1 MRRNHYK
8 CAIYFPLYSSTQ
20 YFNSKKPIFKKEA
33 SVFKLFII
41 YILIGI
47 LNVLKVKAMA
57 ASILKTSFHFQIHIK
72 VIFIY
77 VVESSHANVDRR
89 IDFNS
94 IKVFLVLCKKILTS
108 IIS

>member
-1 MRRNHYK
+1 MNLK
-8 CAIYFPLYSSTQ
+8 KKSLSVQ
-20 YFNSKKPIFKKEA
+20 YIFHFVQALNILKKLIFKKEA

-47 LNVLKVKAMA
+47 LNILKVKAMA
-57 ASILKTSFHFQIHIK
+57 ASILKTSFYFQIHIK

-77 VVESSHANVDRR
+77 VVERSHANVGRR